1 MALGWFTKETKS
13 MYIARPAQQADDL
26 IFLHPDKSI
35 PRGAKLTVR
44 SDECALFFREGKYI
58 GKINPGTTVQIDTAN
73 IPFLGHLLIDKFTD
87 ANHFICEL
95 FFVRLSEKRFDAPQT
110 ELGQYKDLNSA
121 NVVAMRGSLSYTVK
135 VTDPARLVI
144 ELGGQ
149 HASSE
154 FNIQTAFNGR
164 MFNQLRAAVGQ
175 RAQRMPM
182 LDIVSNV
189 DAETLSEDVKR
200 LGRAE
205 FVPLGIDIG
214 RVFDMTVSLDES
226 SFALLREFG
235 KQEAELNLQAKGMR
249 LATHDGF
256 AEFNMIQAQRS
267 ALEGLGKGLES
278 GNGPLILGGMNLG
291 GNLTGM
297 HRPPQ
302 RQAAAPRSGAVLSN
316 QAQFFQVTD
325 RGEQGPYSARQVALM
340 AISKGVHLSQML
352 IRSTEDAEGVSFPAD
367 AEPHILSEY
376 QRRLPP
382 GSAAPVNAPN
392 ANTANTNA
400 GSPTSAPPAGAQ
412 QAFNLAFDGAAANGS
427 IDAGEL
433 ATLINLAVTFGLTP
447 TPALAEAYVRQ
458 LAQLRGV
465 TIDN

>member
-189 DAETLSEDVKR
+189 HAETLSEDVKR

-205 FVPLGIDIG
+205 FLPLGIDIG

-267 ALEGLGKGLES
+267 ALEGLGKL
-278 GNGPLILGGMNLG
+278 L
-291 GNLTGM
+291 
-297 HRPPQ
+297 
-302 RQAAAPRSGAVLSN
+302 
-316 QAQFFQVTD
+316 
-325 RGEQGPYSARQVALM
+325 
-340 AISKGVHLSQML
+340 
-352 IRSTEDAEGVSFPAD
+352 
-367 AEPHILSEY
+367 
-376 QRRLPP
+376 
-382 GSAAPVNAPN
+382 
-392 ANTANTNA
+392 NTIKIV
-400 GSPTSAPPAGAQ
+400 Q
-412 QAFNLAFDGAAANGS
+412 
-427 IDAGEL
+427 
-433 ATLINLAVTFGLTP
+433 
-447 TPALAEAYVRQ
+447 
-458 LAQLRGV
+458 
-465 TIDN
+465 